1 MAPWWPVR
9 AFWPFMPLPEVL
21 PVPEP
26 RPRPRRFLFLVA
38 PLLGAS
44 VDSVVPMMTPLLDR
58 LDRDQV
64 GDLANHAAHRQVVHQ
79 LHAAAHAGQ
88 AQALEGEALLLG
100 AGDAAAH
107 L

>member
-26 RPRPRRFLFLVA
+26 RPRPMRFLFLVA

-44 VDSVVPMMTPLLDR
+44 VDSVVPMMSPLLGR
-58 LDRDQV
+58 LDADQV
-64 GDLANHAAHRQVVHQ
+64 GDLANHAADRQVVHQ
-79 LHAAAHAGQ
+79 DHRPAHAGEPQ
-88 AQALEGEALLLG
+88 PLEGEALPLG
-100 AGDAAAH
+100 AGDA
-107 L
+107 